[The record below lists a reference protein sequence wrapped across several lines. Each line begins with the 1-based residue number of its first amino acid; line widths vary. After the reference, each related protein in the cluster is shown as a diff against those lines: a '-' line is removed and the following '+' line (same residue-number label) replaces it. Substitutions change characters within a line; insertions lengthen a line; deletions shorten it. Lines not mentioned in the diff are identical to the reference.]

1 MAGFGRI
8 QKSRQNSAAAWRNG
22 STRRYRQLREAALFV
37 FYACQLPNIRHS
49 DTYDGSNAGTIFVH
63 AADKKTASSGP
74 NPHVMRSGREYNM
87 LQNNDGQNSNHN
99 AAADPL
105 PATAAEKNLRPALAV
120 ARTRGQRWERYAV
133 GVLFSVIWSSAF
145 IAGKITVMEMGPFA
159 TLFYRFV
166 LTVLALLPLCGKRLM
181 GPKGRQ
187 ALQAG
192 ILLGL
197 LNNVAYL
204 GLNFSALQRLPPSW
218 VVIVVSCAPFM
229 TMTMA
234 ALRGQESFDKGKL
247 LGFAIAFTGVVIMV
261 GITGLH
267 AGAPLGLLMTVGATL
282 AFSAGA
288 VLFRGKYDDLPL
300 LPVNFWMSVC
310 AMLCFAPAAFVAE
323 ATPLQLTGAAQ
334 AALIWLVVV
343 SLTGMAL
350 WLLLIRTQGP
360 SMAASY
366 NLLNPLSGL
375 ALSTLILG
383 TDIGI
388 QDVAGAAAI
397 VAGLYVALRPRQD
410 KKTTRQT

>member
-1 MAGFGRI
+1 
-8 QKSRQNSAAAWRNG
+8 
-22 STRRYRQLREAALFV
+22 
-37 FYACQLPNIRHS
+37 
-49 DTYDGSNAGTIFVH
+49 
-63 AADKKTASSGP
+63 
-74 NPHVMRSGREYNM
+74 M
-87 LQNNDGQNSNHN
+87 LQNNDGQNSTQN
-99 AAADPL
+99 AAADPQ
-105 PATAAEKNLRPALAV
+105 PGNAAEKSLRPAQAV
-120 ARTRGQRWERYAV
+120 AHTKGQRWERYAV

-145 IAGKITVMEMGPFA
+145 IAGKITVMEMGPFT

-166 LTVLALLPLCGKRLM
+166 LTVLVLLPLCGKKLL
-181 GPKGRQ
+181 GPKGKQ
-187 ALQAG
+187 AMLAG

-267 AGAPLGLLMTVGATL
+267 AGAALGLVMTVGATL

-310 AMLCFAPAAFVAE
+310 AMLCFAPAAFMTE
-323 ATPLQLTGAAQ
+323 ASPLQLTWPTQ
-334 AALIWLVVV
+334 LALIWLVVV

-375 ALSTLILG
+375 ALSALILG
-383 TDIGI
+383 TDIGV
-388 QDVAGAAAI
+388 QDAAGAAAI
-397 VAGLYVALRPRQD
+397 IAGLYVALRPRQG
-410 KKTTRQT
+410 KIQV

>member
-1 MAGFGRI
+1 MI
-8 QKSRQNSAAAWRNG
+8 
-22 STRRYRQLREAALFV
+22 
-37 FYACQLPNIRHS
+37 
-49 DTYDGSNAGTIFVH
+49 
-63 AADKKTASSGP
+63 
-74 NPHVMRSGREYNM
+74 
-87 LQNNDGQNSNHN
+87 QNNDKQNSNHS
-99 AAADPL
+99 AAAGPQ
-105 PATAAEKNLRPALAV
+105 PCKATEKSLRPALAV
-120 ARTRGQRWERYAV
+120 AHTRGQRWERYAV

-145 IAGKITVMEMGPFA
+145 IAGKMTVMEMGPFA

-166 LTVLALLPLCGKRLM
+166 LTVLVLLPLCGKKLM
-181 GPKGRQ
+181 GPKGKQ
-187 ALQAG
+187 AILAG

-229 TMTMA
+229 TMTLA
-234 ALRGQESFDKGKL
+234 ALRGQESFDKEKL

-267 AGAPLGLLMTVGATL
+267 AGAILGLVMTVGATL

-310 AMLCFAPAAFVAE
+310 AMLCFAPAAFTD
-323 ATPLQLTGAAQ
+323 ATPLQLTWPAQ
-334 AALIWLVVV
+334 IALIWLVVV

-375 ALSTLILG
+375 ALSALILG
-383 TDIGI
+383 TDIGV
-388 QDVAGAAAI
+388 QDAAGATAI
-397 VAGLYVALRPRQD
+397 VAGLYVALRPRQI
-410 KKTTRQT
+410 KKLA